1 MKKKALLYLDQD
13 HVKFVEIGL
22 LFFQRLGAG
31 ARFDDEAD
39 DVLFDALA
47 LDPRQACSITRFNF
61 LVKWCFLKW
70 I

>member
-22 LFFQRLGAG
+22 FFFQRLGAG

-47 LDPRQACSITRFNF
+47 LDPRQASSITRFTFCSNGAF
-61 LVKWCFLKW
+61 
-70 I
+70 